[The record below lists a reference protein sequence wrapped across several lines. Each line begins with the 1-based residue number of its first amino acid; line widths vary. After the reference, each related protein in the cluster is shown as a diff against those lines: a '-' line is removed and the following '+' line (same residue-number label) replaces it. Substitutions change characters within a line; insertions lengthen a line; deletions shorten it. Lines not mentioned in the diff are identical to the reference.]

1 VAATIVSGKLVN
13 AQIGDF
19 SAFVVNADYSVDGA
33 AARQTASPDQS
44 GSYAITLP
52 DQGAWKGPLALSV
65 TGVSGRKLGSVDR
78 LGENDALDNVDI
90 AVGEDIAP
98 AVVQTSDD
106 PSLGALPR
114 FSGRVITS
122 RGEGQRGGL
131 LVVLWGVTPAAAEA
145 HAVAV
150 AETVAGGYFAGDWP
164 PEILSHAFARVAG
177 GPPVEVPLEGER
189 LPRHMVL
196 VVDDVPDVRADGTGP
211 PRAPTVED
219 LAAEPSAFATDVGD
233 CETFNVPNRTV
244 EEVTFQ
250 AVVRTTQPEIRG
262 TGRVVRPPI
271 GRGLLQRLY
280 EVAARA
286 PVLDA
291 PREPPPVVDRG
302 GGEGRELVV
311 RANRIA
317 HATTESLPEDASPDE
332 RALTLIGA
340 RGRSLDL
347 EGSVLTE
354 LAREPGGVTPTRL
367 LAAQK
372 TSLVRDFR
380 NAVLTLAVGQIA
392 RFDLDPDH
400 QVDWD
405 AVPYA
410 NQATTVAHG
419 HILTMK
425 QVWRADGYSLGDLLY
440 SMALAPGQ
448 QKLVSLLDWERRE
461 ATARTE
467 HRTTTEVLA
476 ADLSHDRDIADIVR
490 SALHE
495 HMDARSEA
503 STSAVGGALGGF
515 IGPVVFGAAGGV
527 SSASSS
533 ANQASARDVAATALN
548 QARDRTLQSA
558 SAVRGQRATVVQTAR
573 EGESVQAQTEAIANY
588 NHCHALTIEYFE
600 VLRHFQVS
608 QELAAVQECL
618 FIPFEI
624 TPFTDQKTIRW
635 RHVLQD
641 RLAYFGGAVINLR
654 PKFDALARVT
664 ENWANAD
671 VPLNRYADDWVRSI
685 SGEFWVQISI
695 PRPAD
700 DADNHYD
707 DSAWA
712 PYDDLLGNPGHDPTR
727 RRDVFD
733 RYLGIALPKD
743 RGQIWNTRIAPAIA
757 RRLIDHITVAV
768 SGDDGATYT
777 NIGLDATLVTPF
789 SQNGQLLMTIRN
801 TGNVTGITRAGI
813 TRIRL
818 GIGGIAVPA
827 SVETIVQSGSM
838 RYRTDFVTGDLFGD
852 YRVQNDLTTSDFV
865 EIATPLTKFEK
876 SNPRQNDRKEGRL
889 LLDILNERVEF
900 FHRLIWLAM
909 DPNRRYMFL
918 DGVLAP
924 DAGGR
929 SVASVVD
936 NRIVGIVGNS
946 LVMPVVPGL
955 KLDPTYEFAAETQ
968 EDLRNVYATD
978 PPPPMRISVPT
989 RGVFAEAVLGQCN
1002 SCEKID
1008 DTRFWH
1014 WEEAP
1019 IPDSPTAILPLSTAS
1034 RRQTPP
1040 SVTPTDFPE
1049 ALVHYQAVPTAPDP
1063 TGLSAALA
1071 LLGSKDLFRNLTGL
1085 ALNQENAS
1093 AALKG
1098 VMTAAQTFA
1107 SQGAALAQQRF
1118 LSKSLDR
1125 NLDLIKNARDKK
1137 QISPEDAQKL
1147 SESMFRGAL
1156 GEKRPDSKPVTDTPA
1171 VKRAID
1177 RVTSSESGEMRITRP
1192 GGTVEVKT
1200 GNKAAADGI
1209 DVSIDPPVAPVK
1221 QKSSMTCWAAAGTMM
1236 ASWKATVSMT
1246 PESVLDGLGGSWR
1259 AKYDADQGL
1268 TTPELRAFA
1277 DALGL
1282 RQEGPASYT
1291 VEGLARLVKQN
1302 GPLWVISDDSF
1313 ENNKIV
1319 HARIVTAVKGD
1330 GSIDGTTVTLVD
1342 PIPGAFVT
1350 EPFTKFAQRL
1360 EATDVVNFGVGIY
1373 HW

>member
-1 VAATIVSGKLVN
+1 VAATVVSGKLVN
-13 AQIGDF
+13 AKIDDF
-19 SAFVVNADYSVDGA
+19 STFVVNGDYSVDGA
-33 AARQTASPDQS
+33 IARQTAAADKS
-44 GSYAITLP
+44 GSYSLELP
-52 DQGAWKGPLALSV
+52 EKGMWKGPLELLV
-65 TGVSGRKLGSVDR
+65 TAASGRKLGSVGG
-78 LGENDALDNVDI
+78 LSENDQLDNVDI
-90 AVGEDIAP
+90 AVAEDVPP
-98 AVVQTSDD
+98 AVVETSDD
-106 PSLGALPR
+106 PTLGAIPR
-114 FSGRVITS
+114 FTGRVITS
-122 RGEGQRGGL
+122 SGEGQRGRL
-131 LVVLWGVTPAAAEA
+131 LVVLWGVTPAAASA

-150 AETVAGGYFAGDWP
+150 AETVARGYFAGDWP
-164 PEILSHAFARVAG
+164 PEVLSRAFARVAG
-177 GPPVEVPLEGER
+177 GPPLEVPLDGDR
-189 LPRHMVL
+189 LPRRIVL
-196 VVDDVPDVRADGTGP
+196 VVDDVPDVGDDGAAP
-211 PRAPTVED
+211 PRAPTAED
-219 LAAEPSAFATDVGD
+219 LAAEPDAFATDVGD
-233 CETFNVPNRTV
+233 CATFNVPNRTV

-262 TGRVVRPPI
+262 TGRRQVPPI
-271 GRGLLQRLY
+271 QRSLLQRLY
-280 EVAARA
+280 EVAGRA
-286 PVLDA
+286 PTIDA
-291 PREPPPVVDRG
+291 PRAIGQVEAVG

-317 HATTESLPEDASPDE
+317 RVTTDVLPADAAPDD
-332 RALTLIGA
+332 RALALIGA
-340 RGRSLDL
+340 RGRSIEL
-347 EGSVLTE
+347 EGSVLAE

-367 LAAQK
+367 LTAQK

-380 NAVLTLAVGQIA
+380 NEIATLATAQIA
-392 RFDLDPDH
+392 RFDLDADH
-400 QVDWD
+400 QADWD

-461 ATARTE
+461 TTARTE
-467 HRTTTEVLA
+467 RRTATEVLT
-476 ADLSHDRDIADIVR
+476 ADLAHDRDITDIVR

-495 HMDARSEA
+495 HMDAHSEA
-503 STSAVGGALGGF
+503 STSAFGGALGGF

-527 SSASSS
+527 SSASST
-533 ANQASARDVAATALN
+533 ANQASARDVAATTLN

-624 TPFTDQKTIRW
+624 TPFSDRKAIRW

-641 RLAYFGGAVINLR
+641 RLAYFGGAVLDLR
-654 PKFDALARVT
+654 PKFDSLARVS

-671 VPLNRYADDWVRSI
+671 LPLGRYADDWVRSVT
-685 SGEFWVQISI
+685 GEFWVQISI

-700 DADNHYD
+700 DANDHYD

-712 PYDDLLGNPGHDPTR
+712 PYDDLLGNPTHDATK

-743 RGQIWNTRIAPAIA
+743 RGQIWNTRIGPAIA
-757 RRLIDHITVAV
+757 RRLIDHVTVEV
-768 SGDDGATYT
+768 SPDNGTTYT
-777 NIGLDATLVTPF
+777 GIGLDATLVTPF
-789 SQNGQLLMTIRN
+789 TQNGQLLMTIRN
-801 TGNVTGITRAGI
+801 SGNVTGITRAGI
-813 TRIRL
+813 TRVRL
-818 GIGGIAVPA
+818 GIGGVAVPA
-827 SVETIVQSGSM
+827 GVEAIVQSGSM
-838 RYRTDFVTGDLFGD
+838 RYRTDFLTGDLFDD
-852 YRVQNDLTTSDFV
+852 YRIQNDLSTSDPV
-865 EIATPLTKFEK
+865 EIVTPLTKFEK
-876 SNPRQNDRKEGRL
+876 SNPRQNDRKEARL

-900 FHRLIWLAM
+900 FHRVIWLTM

-918 DGVLAP
+918 DGVIAP

-929 SVASVVD
+929 SVASVVE
-936 NRIVGIVGNS
+936 NRIIGIVGNC

-968 EDLRNVYATD
+968 EDLRNLYAAD

-1034 RRQTPP
+1034 RRKPPP
-1040 SVTPTDFPE
+1040 SVTPADFPE
-1049 ALVHYQAVPTAPDP
+1049 ALVHFQTVPTAPDP
-1063 TGLSAALA
+1063 TGLAAALS

-1085 ALNQENAS
+1085 ALNQENAA

-1125 NLDLIKNARDKK
+1125 NLDLIKKARDAK
-1137 QISPEDAQKL
+1137 QVTPEGAQKL
-1147 SESMFRGAL
+1147 TESMFRGAL
-1156 GEKRPDSKPVTDTPA
+1156 GEKRPESTPVTDSPA
-1171 VKRAID
+1171 VKRAVE

-1200 GNKAAADGI
+1200 GNKAAAEGI
-1209 DVSIDPPVAPVK
+1209 NVSVDPAVDPVK

-1236 ASWKATVSMT
+1236 ASWKAGASMT

-1259 AKYDADQGL
+1259 AKFDADQGL
-1268 TTPELRAFA
+1268 TTAELRAFA
-1277 DALGL
+1277 DAFGL

-1291 VEGLARLVKQN
+1291 VEGLARLVKQY

-1313 ENNKIV
+1313 DGNKVV
-1319 HARIVTAVKGD
+1319 HAPIVTAVKGD

-1360 EATDVVNFGVGIY
+1360 EAADVVKFGVGIY